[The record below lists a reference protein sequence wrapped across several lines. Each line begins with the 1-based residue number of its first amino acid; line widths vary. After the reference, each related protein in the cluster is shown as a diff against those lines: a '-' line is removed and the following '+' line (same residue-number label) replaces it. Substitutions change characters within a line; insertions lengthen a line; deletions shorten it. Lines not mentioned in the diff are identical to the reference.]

1 MEQEKNK
8 RRSFL
13 KHMLAGSVVV
23 AGAAASVKPAK
34 AKKGS
39 VPQGAD
45 AILYPESEN
54 FKKYYKSLRS

>member
-39 VPQGAD
+39 VPKGAD
-45 AILYPESEN
+45 DILYHESED